1 MIGLLGLNL
10 AQKKKKRLVSTEISP
25 EGLNTAQLQ
34 SSHSYCK
41 QCFISKSL
49 IFKYL
54 ITNMTKTVSYVTIP
68 VFKNIAI

>member
-10 AQKKKKRLVSTEISP
+10 AQKKERLVHTEISP
-25 EGLNTAQLQ
+25 EGFNTAQLQ

-54 ITNMTKTVSYVTIP
+54 ITNMTKTVSYITIR